1 MGIQLNTIEY
11 KWARPC
17 CQGAPLGLG
26 HCPSVGA
33 TVSSEPLLTTWSSLK
48 SKDPNPNVAVATD

>member
-17 CQGAPLGLG
+17 WTGLG
-26 HCPSVGA
+26 ASGMDENG
-33 TVSSEPLLTTWSSLK
+33 S
-48 SKDPNPNVAVATD
+48 DTDGYH